1 MKALTRIL
9 RGINETPNSPY
20 LLRWGSGEYMPR
32 VETSSS
38 RGSGKSLTVRVLG
51 LIVAI
56 MLPTLAGAQPFP
68 QKSIRLIVP
77 FAPGGSTDLV
87 ARMLAERMGPLLG
100 QTVVVENRG
109 GAGGTLGAEMVAKAA
124 PDGYT
129 LLMGTVSTHG
139 ASPAIYRKIPYDP
152 VRDFQPVTNI
162 MSVPSVFVVHPKLAA
177 KTMREFIA
185 MGKAAPGKL
194 TFASPGIGSL
204 GHANVEN
211 FAHLAGIQ
219 LLHVPYKGAGPA
231 LNDALAGQ
239 VDALTDNLPSA
250 LPHIQGGRLRPLAL
264 LSPQRSALLPDVP
277 TYRELGFEDM
287 AEGGWFGLLAPAGTP
302 MAVVHRLRDVAH
314 RAMEEP
320 SFRTQAEKIGGVS
333 MANTPD
339 EFAQQIKAAL
349 VRYQRV
355 ARVANIQPE

>member
-1 MKALTRIL
+1 MSLRIWPALLAVIAAL
-9 RGINETPNSPY
+9 
-20 LLRWGSGEYMPR
+20 W
-32 VETSSS
+32 SSAVYADS
-38 RGSGKSLTVRVLG
+38 
-51 LIVAI
+51 
-56 MLPTLAGAQPFP
+56 FP
-68 QKSIRLIVP
+68 AKPIRLVVP

-100 QTVVVENRG
+100 QTVTVDNRG
-109 GAGGTLGAEMVAKAA
+109 GAGGTLGADLVAKAT

-152 VRDFQPVTNI
+152 VKDFQPITNV
-162 MSVPSVFVVHPKLAA
+162 MSVPSVFVVNPKMPA
-177 KTMREFIA
+177 KSMREFIA
-185 MGKAAPGKL
+185 MAKAAPGRH

-250 LPHIQGGRLRPLAL
+250 LPHIQAGRLRALAL
-264 LSPQRSALLPDVP
+264 LSPQRSSLLPDVP
-277 TYRELGFEDM
+277 TYRELGFEELS
-287 AEGGWFGLLAPAGTP
+287 EGGWFGLMAPAGTP
-302 MAVVHRLRDVAH
+302 PAVVARLREAAH
-314 RAMEEP
+314 RAMQDA
-320 SFRTQAEKIGGVS
+320 SYKTQAEKIGGVS

-339 EFAQQIKAAL
+339 EFAQQIKQAL
-349 VRYQRV
+349 ARYQRV

>member
-1 MKALTRIL
+1 MPLRIWPALLAVIAAL
-9 RGINETPNSPY
+9 
-20 LLRWGSGEYMPR
+20 W
-32 VETSSS
+32 SSAVYADS
-38 RGSGKSLTVRVLG
+38 
-51 LIVAI
+51 
-56 MLPTLAGAQPFP
+56 FP
-68 QKSIRLIVP
+68 AKPIRLVVP

-100 QTVVVENRG
+100 QTVTVDNRG
-109 GAGGTLGAEMVAKAA
+109 GAGGTLGADLVAKAT

-152 VRDFQPVTNI
+152 VKDFQPITNV
-162 MSVPSVFVVHPKLAA
+162 MSVPSVFVVNPKMPA
-177 KTMREFIA
+177 KSMREFIA
-185 MGKAAPGKL
+185 MAKAAPGRH

-250 LPHIQGGRLRPLAL
+250 LPHIQAGRLRALAL
-264 LSPQRSALLPDVP
+264 LSPQRSSLLPDVP
-277 TYRELGFEDM
+277 TYRELGFEELS
-287 AEGGWFGLLAPAGTP
+287 EGGWFGLMAPAGTP
-302 MAVVHRLRDVAH
+302 PAVVARLREAAH
-314 RAMEEP
+314 RAMQDA
-320 SFRTQAEKIGGVS
+320 SYKTQADKIGGVS

-339 EFAQQIKAAL
+339 EFAQQIKQAL
-349 VRYQRV
+349 ARYQRV

>member
-1 MKALTRIL
+1 MIRRYCLML
-9 RGINETPNSPY
+9 
-20 LLRWGSGEYMPR
+20 
-32 VETSSS
+32 
-38 RGSGKSLTVRVLG
+38 
-51 LIVAI
+51 VAA
-56 MLPTLAGAQPFP
+56 MAVSFASAVSAQSFP
-68 QKSIRLIVP
+68 AKPIKLVVP

-100 QTVVVENRG
+100 QSVTVDNRG
-109 GAGGTLGAEMVAKAA
+109 GAGGTLGADLVAKAT

-152 VRDFQPVTNI
+152 VKDFQPITNV
-162 MSVPSVFVVHPKLAA
+162 MSVPSVFVVNPKMPA
-177 KTMREFIA
+177 KSMRDFIA
-185 MGKAAPGKL
+185 MAKAAPGRH

-250 LPHIQGGRLRPLAL
+250 LPHIQAGRLRALAL
-264 LSPQRSALLPDVP
+264 LSPQRSSLLPDVP
-277 TYRELGFEDM
+277 TYRELGFEELS
-287 AEGGWFGLLAPAGTP
+287 EGGWFGLMAPAGTP
-302 MAVVHRLRDVAH
+302 PAVVARLREAAH
-314 RAMEEP
+314 RAMEDA
-320 SFRTQAEKIGGVS
+320 SFKAQADKIGGVS

-339 EFAQQIKAAL
+339 EFAQQIKQAL
-349 VRYQRV
+349 ARYQRV
-355 ARVANIQPE
+355 ARAANIQPE

>member
-1 MKALTRIL
+1 MIRRYCL
-9 RGINETPNSPY
+9 
-20 LLRWGSGEYMPR
+20 
-32 VETSSS
+32 
-38 RGSGKSLTVRVLG
+38 
-51 LIVAI
+51 
-56 MLPTLAGAQPFP
+56 MLAAAMAVSFASAVGAQSFP
-68 QKSIRLIVP
+68 AKPIKLVVP

-100 QTVVVENRG
+100 QSVTVDNRG
-109 GAGGTLGAEMVAKAA
+109 GAGGTLGADLVAKAT

-152 VRDFQPVTNI
+152 VKDFQPITNV
-162 MSVPSVFVVHPKLAA
+162 MSVPSVFVVNPKMPA
-177 KTMREFIA
+177 KSMRDFIA
-185 MGKAAPGKL
+185 MAKAAPGRH

-250 LPHIQGGRLRPLAL
+250 LPHIQAGRLRALAL
-264 LSPQRSALLPDVP
+264 LSPQRSSLLPDVP
-277 TYRELGFEDM
+277 TYRELGFEELS
-287 AEGGWFGLLAPAGTP
+287 EGGWFGLMAPAGTP
-302 MAVVHRLRDVAH
+302 PAVVARLREAAH
-314 RAMEEP
+314 RAMEDA
-320 SFRTQAEKIGGVS
+320 SFKAQADKIGGVS

-339 EFAQQIKAAL
+339 EFAQQIKQAL
-349 VRYQRV
+349 ARYQRV

>member
-1 MKALTRIL
+1 MIRRYCLML
-9 RGINETPNSPY
+9 
-20 LLRWGSGEYMPR
+20 
-32 VETSSS
+32 
-38 RGSGKSLTVRVLG
+38 
-51 LIVAI
+51 VAA
-56 MLPTLAGAQPFP
+56 MAVSFASAVSAQSFP
-68 QKSIRLIVP
+68 AKPIKLVVP

-100 QTVVVENRG
+100 QTVTVDNRG
-109 GAGGTLGAEMVAKAA
+109 GAGGTLGADLVAKAT

-152 VRDFQPVTNI
+152 VKDFQPITNV
-162 MSVPSVFVVHPKLAA
+162 MSVPSVFVVNPKMPA
-177 KTMREFIA
+177 KSMRDFIA
-185 MGKAAPGKL
+185 MAKAAPGRH

-250 LPHIQGGRLRPLAL
+250 LPHIQAGRLRALAL
-264 LSPQRSALLPDVP
+264 LSPQRSSLLPDVP
-277 TYRELGFEDM
+277 TYRELGFEELS
-287 AEGGWFGLLAPAGTP
+287 EGGWFGLMAPAGTP
-302 MAVVHRLRDVAH
+302 PAVVARLREAAH
-314 RAMEEP
+314 RAMEDA
-320 SFRTQAEKIGGVS
+320 SFKAQAEKIGGVS

-339 EFAQQIKAAL
+339 EFAQQIKQAL
-349 VRYQRV
+349 ARYQRV
-355 ARVANIQPE
+355 ARAANIQPE

>member
-1 MKALTRIL
+1 MIRRYCLML
-9 RGINETPNSPY
+9 
-20 LLRWGSGEYMPR
+20 
-32 VETSSS
+32 
-38 RGSGKSLTVRVLG
+38 
-51 LIVAI
+51 VAA
-56 MLPTLAGAQPFP
+56 MAVSFASAVSAQSFP
-68 QKSIRLIVP
+68 AKPIKLVVP

-100 QTVVVENRG
+100 QSVTVDNRG
-109 GAGGTLGAEMVAKAA
+109 GAGGTLGADLVAKAT

-152 VRDFQPVTNI
+152 VKDFQPITNV
-162 MSVPSVFVVHPKLAA
+162 MSVPSVFVVNPKMPA
-177 KTMREFIA
+177 KSMRDFIA
-185 MGKAAPGKL
+185 MAKAAPGRH

-250 LPHIQGGRLRPLAL
+250 LPHIQAGRLRALAL
-264 LSPQRSALLPDVP
+264 LSPQRSSLLPDVP
-277 TYRELGFEDM
+277 TYRELGFEELS
-287 AEGGWFGLLAPAGTP
+287 EGGWFGLMAPAGTP
-302 MAVVHRLRDVAH
+302 PAVVARLREAAH
-314 RAMEEP
+314 RAMEDA
-320 SFRTQAEKIGGVS
+320 SFKAQAEKIGGVS

-339 EFAQQIKAAL
+339 EFAQQIKQAL
-349 VRYQRV
+349 ARYQRV

>member
-1 MKALTRIL
+1 MIRRYCLML
-9 RGINETPNSPY
+9 
-20 LLRWGSGEYMPR
+20 
-32 VETSSS
+32 
-38 RGSGKSLTVRVLG
+38 
-51 LIVAI
+51 VAA
-56 MLPTLAGAQPFP
+56 MAVSFASAVGAQSFP
-68 QKSIRLIVP
+68 VKPIKLVVP

-100 QTVVVENRG
+100 QTVTVDNRG
-109 GAGGTLGAEMVAKAA
+109 GAGGTLGADLVAKAT

-152 VRDFQPVTNI
+152 VKDFQPITNV
-162 MSVPSVFVVHPKLAA
+162 MSVPSVFVVNPKIPA
-177 KTMREFIA
+177 KSMRDFIA
-185 MGKAAPGKL
+185 MAKAAPGRH

-250 LPHIQGGRLRPLAL
+250 LPHIQAGRLRALAL
-264 LSPQRSALLPDVP
+264 LSPQRSSLLPDVP
-277 TYRELGFEDM
+277 TYRELGFEELS
-287 AEGGWFGLLAPAGTP
+287 EGGWFGLMAPAGTP
-302 MAVVHRLRDVAH
+302 PAVVARLREAAH
-314 RAMEEP
+314 RAMEDA
-320 SFRTQAEKIGGVS
+320 SFKAQADKIGGVS

-339 EFAQQIKAAL
+339 EFAQQIKQAL
-349 VRYQRV
+349 ARYQRV

>member
-1 MKALTRIL
+1 MSLRIWPALL
-9 RGINETPNSPY
+9 
-20 LLRWGSGEYMPR
+20 
-32 VETSSS
+32 
-38 RGSGKSLTVRVLG
+38 
-51 LIVAI
+51 VAI
-56 MLPTLAGAQPFP
+56 AALWTSTVCAQSFP
-68 QKSIRLIVP
+68 VKPIKLVVP

-100 QTVVVENRG
+100 QSVTVDNRG
-109 GAGGTLGAEMVAKAA
+109 GAGGTLGADLVAKAT

-152 VRDFQPVTNI
+152 VKDFQPITNV
-162 MSVPSVFVVHPKLAA
+162 MSVPSVFVVNPKMPA
-177 KTMREFIA
+177 KSMRDFIA
-185 MGKAAPGKL
+185 MAKAAPGRH

-250 LPHIQGGRLRPLAL
+250 LPHIQAGRLRALAL
-264 LSPQRSALLPDVP
+264 LSPQRSSLLPDVP
-277 TYRELGFEDM
+277 TYRELGFEELS
-287 AEGGWFGLLAPAGTP
+287 EGGWFGLMAPAGTP
-302 MAVVHRLRDVAH
+302 PAVVARLREAAH
-314 RAMEEP
+314 RAMEDA
-320 SFRTQAEKIGGVS
+320 SFKAQAEKIGGVS

-339 EFAQQIKAAL
+339 EFAQQIKQAL
-349 VRYQRV
+349 ARYQRV

>member
-1 MKALTRIL
+1 MSLRIWPALL
-9 RGINETPNSPY
+9 
-20 LLRWGSGEYMPR
+20 
-32 VETSSS
+32 
-38 RGSGKSLTVRVLG
+38 
-51 LIVAI
+51 VAI
-56 MLPTLAGAQPFP
+56 AALWTNTVCAQSFP
-68 QKSIRLIVP
+68 AKPIKLVVP

-100 QTVVVENRG
+100 QTVTVDNRG
-109 GAGGTLGAEMVAKAA
+109 GAGGTLGADLVAKAT

-129 LLMGTVSTHG
+129 LPMGTVSTHG

-152 VRDFQPVTNI
+152 VKDFQPITNV
-162 MSVPSVFVVHPKLAA
+162 MSVPSVFVVNPKMPA
-177 KTMREFIA
+177 KSMRDFIA
-185 MGKAAPGKL
+185 MAKAAPGRH

-219 LLHVPYKGAGPA
+219 LLHVPYKGGGPA

-250 LPHIQGGRLRPLAL
+250 LPHIQAGRLRSLAL
-264 LSPQRSALLPDVP
+264 LSPQRSSLLPDVP
-277 TYRELGFEDM
+277 TYRELGFEELS
-287 AEGGWFGLLAPAGTP
+287 EGGWFGLMAPAGTP
-302 MAVVHRLRDVAH
+302 PAVVARLREAAH
-314 RAMEEP
+314 RAMEDA
-320 SFRTQAEKIGGVS
+320 SFKAQADKIGGVS

-339 EFAQQIKAAL
+339 EFAQQIKQAL
-349 VRYQRV
+349 ARYQRV

>member
-1 MKALTRIL
+1 MIRRYCLML
-9 RGINETPNSPY
+9 
-20 LLRWGSGEYMPR
+20 
-32 VETSSS
+32 
-38 RGSGKSLTVRVLG
+38 
-51 LIVAI
+51 VAA
-56 MLPTLAGAQPFP
+56 MAVSFASAVSAQSFP
-68 QKSIRLIVP
+68 AKPIKLVVP

-100 QTVVVENRG
+100 QTVTVDNRG
-109 GAGGTLGAEMVAKAA
+109 GAGGTLGADLVAKAT

-152 VRDFQPVTNI
+152 VKDFQPITNV
-162 MSVPSVFVVHPKLAA
+162 MSVPSVFVVNPKIPA
-177 KTMREFIA
+177 KTMRDFIA
-185 MGKAAPGKL
+185 MAKAAPGRH

-250 LPHIQGGRLRPLAL
+250 LPHIQAGRLRALAL
-264 LSPQRSALLPDVP
+264 LSPQRSSLLPDVP
-277 TYRELGFEDM
+277 TYRELGFEELS
-287 AEGGWFGLLAPAGTP
+287 EGGWFGLMAPAGTP
-302 MAVVHRLRDVAH
+302 PAVVARLREAAH
-314 RAMEEP
+314 RAMEDA
-320 SFRTQAEKIGGVS
+320 SFKAQAEKIGGVS

-339 EFAQQIKAAL
+339 EFAQQIKQAL
-349 VRYQRV
+349 ARYQRV

>member
-1 MKALTRIL
+1 MIRRYCLML
-9 RGINETPNSPY
+9 
-20 LLRWGSGEYMPR
+20 
-32 VETSSS
+32 
-38 RGSGKSLTVRVLG
+38 
-51 LIVAI
+51 VAA
-56 MLPTLAGAQPFP
+56 MAVSFASAVSAQSFP
-68 QKSIRLIVP
+68 VKPIKLVVP

-100 QTVVVENRG
+100 QSVTVDNRG
-109 GAGGTLGAEMVAKAA
+109 GAGGTLGADLVAKAT

-152 VRDFQPVTNI
+152 VKDFQPITNV
-162 MSVPSVFVVHPKLAA
+162 MSVPSVFVVNPKMPA
-177 KTMREFIA
+177 KSMRDFIA
-185 MGKAAPGKL
+185 MAKAAPGRH

-250 LPHIQGGRLRPLAL
+250 LPHIQAGRLRALAL
-264 LSPQRSALLPDVP
+264 LSPQRSSLLPDVP
-277 TYRELGFEDM
+277 TYRELGFEELS
-287 AEGGWFGLLAPAGTP
+287 EGGWFGLMAPAGTP
-302 MAVVHRLRDVAH
+302 PAVVARLREAAH
-314 RAMEEP
+314 RAMEDA
-320 SFRTQAEKIGGVS
+320 SFKAQADKIGGVS

-339 EFAQQIKAAL
+339 EFAQQIKQAL
-349 VRYQRV
+349 ARYQRV

>member
-1 MKALTRIL
+1 MIRRYCLML
-9 RGINETPNSPY
+9 
-20 LLRWGSGEYMPR
+20 
-32 VETSSS
+32 
-38 RGSGKSLTVRVLG
+38 
-51 LIVAI
+51 VAA
-56 MLPTLAGAQPFP
+56 MAVSFASAVSAQSFP
-68 QKSIRLIVP
+68 AKPIKLVVP

-100 QTVVVENRG
+100 QTVTVDNRG
-109 GAGGTLGAEMVAKAA
+109 GAGGTLGADLVAKAT

-152 VRDFQPVTNI
+152 VKDFQPITNV
-162 MSVPSVFVVHPKLAA
+162 MSVPSVFVVNPKMPA
-177 KTMREFIA
+177 KSMRDFIA
-185 MGKAAPGKL
+185 MAKAAPGRH

-250 LPHIQGGRLRPLAL
+250 LPHIQAGRLRALAL
-264 LSPQRSALLPDVP
+264 LSPQRSSLLPDVP
-277 TYRELGFEDM
+277 TYRELGFEELS
-287 AEGGWFGLLAPAGTP
+287 EGGWFGLMAPAGTP
-302 MAVVHRLRDVAH
+302 PAVVARLREAAH
-314 RAMEEP
+314 RAMEDA
-320 SFRTQAEKIGGVS
+320 SFKAQAEKIGGVS

-339 EFAQQIKAAL
+339 EFAQQIKQAL
-349 VRYQRV
+349 ARYQRV

>member
-1 MKALTRIL
+1 MIRRYCL
-9 RGINETPNSPY
+9 
-20 LLRWGSGEYMPR
+20 
-32 VETSSS
+32 
-38 RGSGKSLTVRVLG
+38 
-51 LIVAI
+51 
-56 MLPTLAGAQPFP
+56 MLAAAMAVSFASAVGAQSFP
-68 QKSIRLIVP
+68 AKPIKLVVP

-100 QTVVVENRG
+100 QTVTVDNRG
-109 GAGGTLGAEMVAKAA
+109 GAGGTLGADLVAKAT

-152 VRDFQPVTNI
+152 VKDFQPITNV
-162 MSVPSVFVVHPKLAA
+162 MSVPSVFVVNPKMPA
-177 KTMREFIA
+177 KSMRDFIA
-185 MGKAAPGKL
+185 MAKAAPGRH

-250 LPHIQGGRLRPLAL
+250 LPHIQAGRLRALAL
-264 LSPQRSALLPDVP
+264 LSPQRSSLLPDVP
-277 TYRELGFEDM
+277 TYRELGFEELS
-287 AEGGWFGLLAPAGTP
+287 EGGWFGLMAPAGTP
-302 MAVVHRLRDVAH
+302 PAVVARLREAAH
-314 RAMEEP
+314 RAMEDA
-320 SFRTQAEKIGGVS
+320 SFKAQADKIGGVS

-339 EFAQQIKAAL
+339 EFAQQIKQAL
-349 VRYQRV
+349 ARYQRV

>member
-1 MKALTRIL
+1 MSLRIWPALLAVIAAL
-9 RGINETPNSPY
+9 
-20 LLRWGSGEYMPR
+20 W
-32 VETSSS
+32 SSAVYADS
-38 RGSGKSLTVRVLG
+38 
-51 LIVAI
+51 
-56 MLPTLAGAQPFP
+56 FP
-68 QKSIRLIVP
+68 AKPIRLVVP

-100 QTVVVENRG
+100 QTVTVDNRG
-109 GAGGTLGAEMVAKAA
+109 GAGGTLGADLVAKAT

-152 VRDFQPVTNI
+152 VKDFQPITNV
-162 MSVPSVFVVHPKLAA
+162 MSVPSVFVVNPKMPA
-177 KTMREFIA
+177 KSMREFIA
-185 MGKAAPGKL
+185 MAKAAPGRH

-250 LPHIQGGRLRPLAL
+250 LPHIQAGRLRALAL
-264 LSPQRSALLPDVP
+264 LSPQRSSLLPDVP
-277 TYRELGFEDM
+277 TYRELGFEELS
-287 AEGGWFGLLAPAGTP
+287 EGGWFGLMAPAGTP
-302 MAVVHRLRDVAH
+302 PAVVARLREAAH
-314 RAMEEP
+314 RAMQDA
-320 SFRTQAEKIGGVS
+320 SYKTQADKIGGVS

-339 EFAQQIKAAL
+339 EFAQQIKQAL
-349 VRYQRV
+349 ARYQRV

>member
-1 MKALTRIL
+1 MIRRYCLML
-9 RGINETPNSPY
+9 
-20 LLRWGSGEYMPR
+20 
-32 VETSSS
+32 
-38 RGSGKSLTVRVLG
+38 
-51 LIVAI
+51 VAA
-56 MLPTLAGAQPFP
+56 MAVSFASAVSAQSFP
-68 QKSIRLIVP
+68 AKPIKLVVP

-100 QTVVVENRG
+100 QSVTVDNRG
-109 GAGGTLGAEMVAKAA
+109 GAGGTLGADLVAKAT

-152 VRDFQPVTNI
+152 VKDFQPITNV
-162 MSVPSVFVVHPKLAA
+162 MSVPSVFVVNPKMPA
-177 KTMREFIA
+177 KSMRDFIA
-185 MGKAAPGKL
+185 MAKAAPGRH

-250 LPHIQGGRLRPLAL
+250 LPHIQAGRLRALAL
-264 LSPQRSALLPDVP
+264 LSPQRSSLLPDVP
-277 TYRELGFEDM
+277 TYRELGFEELS
-287 AEGGWFGLLAPAGTP
+287 EGGWFGLMAPAGTP
-302 MAVVHRLRDVAH
+302 PAVVARLREAAH
-314 RAMEEP
+314 RAMEDA
-320 SFRTQAEKIGGVS
+320 SFKAQADKIGGVS

-339 EFAQQIKAAL
+339 EFAQQIKQAL
-349 VRYQRV
+349 ARYQRV

>member
-1 MKALTRIL
+1 MPLRIWPALLAVIAAL
-9 RGINETPNSPY
+9 
-20 LLRWGSGEYMPR
+20 W
-32 VETSSS
+32 SSA
-38 RGSGKSLTVRVLG
+38 VY
-51 LIVAI
+51 AD
-56 MLPTLAGAQPFP
+56 PFP
-68 QKSIRLIVP
+68 AKPIRLVVP

-100 QTVVVENRG
+100 QTVTVDNRG
-109 GAGGTLGAEMVAKAA
+109 GAGGTLGADLVAKAT

-152 VRDFQPVTNI
+152 VKDFQPITNV
-162 MSVPSVFVVHPKLAA
+162 MSVPSVFVVNPKMPA
-177 KTMREFIA
+177 KSMREFIA
-185 MGKAAPGKL
+185 MAKAAPGRH

-250 LPHIQGGRLRPLAL
+250 LPHIQAGRLRALAL
-264 LSPQRSALLPDVP
+264 LSPQRSSLLPDVP
-277 TYRELGFEDM
+277 TYRELGFEELS
-287 AEGGWFGLLAPAGTP
+287 EGGWFGLMAPAGTP
-302 MAVVHRLRDVAH
+302 PAVVARLREAAH
-314 RAMEEP
+314 RAMQDA
-320 SFRTQAEKIGGVS
+320 SYKTQADKIGGVS

-339 EFAQQIKAAL
+339 EFAQQIKQAL
-349 VRYQRV
+349 ARYQRV

>member
-1 MKALTRIL
+1 MSLRIWPALLAVIAAL
-9 RGINETPNSPY
+9 
-20 LLRWGSGEYMPR
+20 W
-32 VETSSS
+32 SSAVYAES
-38 RGSGKSLTVRVLG
+38 
-51 LIVAI
+51 
-56 MLPTLAGAQPFP
+56 FP
-68 QKSIRLIVP
+68 AKPIRLVVP

-100 QTVVVENRG
+100 QTVTVDNRG
-109 GAGGTLGAEMVAKAA
+109 GAGGTLGADLVAKAT

-152 VRDFQPVTNI
+152 VKDFQPITNV
-162 MSVPSVFVVHPKLAA
+162 MSVPSVFVVNPKMPA
-177 KTMREFIA
+177 KSMREFIA
-185 MGKAAPGKL
+185 MAKAAPGRH

-250 LPHIQGGRLRPLAL
+250 LPHIQAGRLRALAL
-264 LSPQRSALLPDVP
+264 LSPQRSSVLPDVP
-277 TYRELGFEDM
+277 TYRELGFEELS
-287 AEGGWFGLLAPAGTP
+287 EGGWFGLMAPAGTP
-302 MAVVHRLRDVAH
+302 PAVVARLREAAH
-314 RAMEEP
+314 RAMQDA
-320 SFRTQAEKIGGVS
+320 SYKTQADKIGGVS

-339 EFAQQIKAAL
+339 EFAQQIKQAL
-349 VRYQRV
+349 ARYQRV

>member
-1 MKALTRIL
+1 MIRRYCLML
-9 RGINETPNSPY
+9 
-20 LLRWGSGEYMPR
+20 
-32 VETSSS
+32 
-38 RGSGKSLTVRVLG
+38 
-51 LIVAI
+51 VAA
-56 MLPTLAGAQPFP
+56 MAVSFASAVSAQSFP
-68 QKSIRLIVP
+68 AKPIKLVVP
-77 FAPGGSTDLV
+77 FAAGGSTDLV

-100 QTVVVENRG
+100 QTVTVDNRG
-109 GAGGTLGAEMVAKAA
+109 GAGGTLGADLVAKAT

-152 VRDFQPVTNI
+152 VKDFQPITNV
-162 MSVPSVFVVHPKLAA
+162 MSVPSVFVVNPKIPA
-177 KTMREFIA
+177 KTMRDFIA
-185 MGKAAPGKL
+185 MAKAAPGRH

-250 LPHIQGGRLRPLAL
+250 LPHIQAGRLRALAL
-264 LSPQRSALLPDVP
+264 LSPQRSSLLPDVP
-277 TYRELGFEDM
+277 TYRELGFEELS
-287 AEGGWFGLLAPAGTP
+287 EGGWFGLMAPAGTP
-302 MAVVHRLRDVAH
+302 PAVVARLREAAH
-314 RAMEEP
+314 RAMEDA
-320 SFRTQAEKIGGVS
+320 SFKAQADKIGGVS

-339 EFAQQIKAAL
+339 EFAQQIKQAL
-349 VRYQRV
+349 ARYQRV

>member
-1 MKALTRIL
+1 MIRRYCLML
-9 RGINETPNSPY
+9 
-20 LLRWGSGEYMPR
+20 
-32 VETSSS
+32 
-38 RGSGKSLTVRVLG
+38 
-51 LIVAI
+51 VAA
-56 MLPTLAGAQPFP
+56 MAVSFASAVSAQSFP
-68 QKSIRLIVP
+68 AKPIKLVVP

-100 QTVVVENRG
+100 QTVTVDNRG
-109 GAGGTLGAEMVAKAA
+109 GAGGTLGADLVAKAT

-152 VRDFQPVTNI
+152 VKDFQPITNV
-162 MSVPSVFVVHPKLAA
+162 MSVPSVFVVNPKMPA
-177 KTMREFIA
+177 KSMRDFIA
-185 MGKAAPGKL
+185 MAKAAPGRH

-250 LPHIQGGRLRPLAL
+250 LPHIQAGRLRALAL
-264 LSPQRSALLPDVP
+264 LSPPRSSLLPDVP
-277 TYRELGFEDM
+277 TYRELGFEELS
-287 AEGGWFGLLAPAGTP
+287 EGGWFGLMAPAGTP
-302 MAVVHRLRDVAH
+302 PAVVARLREAAH
-314 RAMEEP
+314 RAMEDA
-320 SFRTQAEKIGGVS
+320 SFKAQADKIGGVS

-339 EFAQQIKAAL
+339 EFAQQIKQAL
-349 VRYQRV
+349 ARYQRV

>member
-1 MKALTRIL
+1 MPLRIWPALLAVIAAL
-9 RGINETPNSPY
+9 
-20 LLRWGSGEYMPR
+20 W
-32 VETSSS
+32 SSAVYADS
-38 RGSGKSLTVRVLG
+38 
-51 LIVAI
+51 
-56 MLPTLAGAQPFP
+56 FP
-68 QKSIRLIVP
+68 AKPIRLVVP

-100 QTVVVENRG
+100 QTVTVDNRG
-109 GAGGTLGAEMVAKAA
+109 GAGGTLGADLVAKAT

-152 VRDFQPVTNI
+152 VKDFQPITNV
-162 MSVPSVFVVHPKLAA
+162 MSVPSVFVVNPKMPA
-177 KTMREFIA
+177 KSMREFIA
-185 MGKAAPGKL
+185 MAKAAPGRH

-250 LPHIQGGRLRPLAL
+250 LPHIQAGRLRALAL
-264 LSPQRSALLPDVP
+264 LSPQRSSLLPDVP
-277 TYRELGFEDM
+277 TYRELGFEELS
-287 AEGGWFGLLAPAGTP
+287 EGGWFGLRAPAGTP
-302 MAVVHRLRDVAH
+302 PAVVARLREAAH
-314 RAMEEP
+314 RAMQDA
-320 SFRTQAEKIGGVS
+320 SYKTQADKIGGVS

-339 EFAQQIKAAL
+339 EFAQQIKQAL
-349 VRYQRV
+349 ARYQRV

>member
-1 MKALTRIL
+1 MPWKIWPALL
-9 RGINETPNSPY
+9 
-20 LLRWGSGEYMPR
+20 
-32 VETSSS
+32 
-38 RGSGKSLTVRVLG
+38 
-51 LIVAI
+51 VAI
-56 MLPTLAGAQPFP
+56 AALWTNTVCAQSFP
-68 QKSIRLIVP
+68 VKPIKLVVP

-100 QTVVVENRG
+100 QSVTVDNRG
-109 GAGGTLGAEMVAKAA
+109 GAGGTLGADLVAKAT

-152 VRDFQPVTNI
+152 VKDFQPITNV
-162 MSVPSVFVVHPKLAA
+162 MSVPSVFVVNPKMPA
-177 KTMREFIA
+177 KSMRDFIA
-185 MGKAAPGKL
+185 MAKAAPGRH

-250 LPHIQGGRLRPLAL
+250 LPHIQAGRLRALAL
-264 LSPQRSALLPDVP
+264 LSPQRSSLLPDVP
-277 TYRELGFEDM
+277 TYRELGFEELS
-287 AEGGWFGLLAPAGTP
+287 EGGWFGLMAPAGTP
-302 MAVVHRLRDVAH
+302 PAVVARLREAAH
-314 RAMEEP
+314 RAMEDA
-320 SFRTQAEKIGGVS
+320 SFKAQAEKIGGVS

-339 EFAQQIKAAL
+339 EFAQQIKQAL
-349 VRYQRV
+349 ARYQRV

>member
-1 MKALTRIL
+1 MIRRYCLML
-9 RGINETPNSPY
+9 
-20 LLRWGSGEYMPR
+20 
-32 VETSSS
+32 
-38 RGSGKSLTVRVLG
+38 
-51 LIVAI
+51 VAA
-56 MLPTLAGAQPFP
+56 MAVSFASAVSAQSFP
-68 QKSIRLIVP
+68 AKPIKLVVP

-100 QTVVVENRG
+100 QTVTVDNRG
-109 GAGGTLGAEMVAKAA
+109 GAGGTLGADLVAKAT

-152 VRDFQPVTNI
+152 VKDFQPITNV
-162 MSVPSVFVVHPKLAA
+162 MSVPSVFVVNPKMPA
-177 KTMREFIA
+177 KSMRDFIA
-185 MGKAAPGKL
+185 MAKTAPGRH

-250 LPHIQGGRLRPLAL
+250 LPHIQAGRLRALAL
-264 LSPQRSALLPDVP
+264 LSPQRSSLLPDVP
-277 TYRELGFEDM
+277 TYRELGFEELS
-287 AEGGWFGLLAPAGTP
+287 EGGWFGLMAPAGTP
-302 MAVVHRLRDVAH
+302 PAVVARLREAAH
-314 RAMEEP
+314 RAMEDA
-320 SFRTQAEKIGGVS
+320 SFKAQAEKIGGVS

-339 EFAQQIKAAL
+339 EFAQQIKQAL
-349 VRYQRV
+349 ARYQRV

>member
-1 MKALTRIL
+1 MIRRYCLML
-9 RGINETPNSPY
+9 
-20 LLRWGSGEYMPR
+20 
-32 VETSSS
+32 
-38 RGSGKSLTVRVLG
+38 
-51 LIVAI
+51 VAA
-56 MLPTLAGAQPFP
+56 MAVSFASAVSAQSFP
-68 QKSIRLIVP
+68 AKPIKLVVP

-100 QTVVVENRG
+100 QTVTVDNRG
-109 GAGGTLGAEMVAKAA
+109 GAGGTLGADLVAKAT

-152 VRDFQPVTNI
+152 VKDFQPITNV
-162 MSVPSVFVVHPKLAA
+162 MSVPSVFVVNPKMPA
-177 KTMREFIA
+177 KSMRDFIA
-185 MGKAAPGKL
+185 MAKAAPGRH

-250 LPHIQGGRLRPLAL
+250 LPHIQAGRLRALAL
-264 LSPQRSALLPDVP
+264 LSPQRSSLLPDVP
-277 TYRELGFEDM
+277 TYRELGFEELS
-287 AEGGWFGLLAPAGTP
+287 EGGWFGLMAPAGTP
-302 MAVVHRLRDVAH
+302 PAVVARLREAAH
-314 RAMEEP
+314 RAMEDA
-320 SFRTQAEKIGGVS
+320 SFKAQADKIGGVS

-339 EFAQQIKAAL
+339 EFAQQIKQAL
-349 VRYQRV
+349 ARYQRV

>member
-1 MKALTRIL
+1 MIRRYCLML
-9 RGINETPNSPY
+9 
-20 LLRWGSGEYMPR
+20 
-32 VETSSS
+32 
-38 RGSGKSLTVRVLG
+38 
-51 LIVAI
+51 VAA
-56 MLPTLAGAQPFP
+56 MAVSFASAVSAQSFP
-68 QKSIRLIVP
+68 AKPIKLVVP

-100 QTVVVENRG
+100 QTVTVDNRG
-109 GAGGTLGAEMVAKAA
+109 GAGGTLGADLVAKAT

-152 VRDFQPVTNI
+152 VKDFQPITNV
-162 MSVPSVFVVHPKLAA
+162 MSVPSVFVVNPKIPA
-177 KTMREFIA
+177 KTMRDFIA
-185 MGKAAPGKL
+185 MAKAAPGRH

-250 LPHIQGGRLRPLAL
+250 LPHIQAGRLRALAL
-264 LSPQRSALLPDVP
+264 LSPQRSSLLPDVP
-277 TYRELGFEDM
+277 TYRELGFEELS
-287 AEGGWFGLLAPAGTP
+287 EGGWFGLMAPAGTP
-302 MAVVHRLRDVAH
+302 PAVVARLREAAH
-314 RAMEEP
+314 RAMEDA
-320 SFRTQAEKIGGVS
+320 SFKAQADKIGGVS

-339 EFAQQIKAAL
+339 EFAQQIKQAL
-349 VRYQRV
+349 ARYQRV

>member
-1 MKALTRIL
+1 MIRRYCL
-9 RGINETPNSPY
+9 
-20 LLRWGSGEYMPR
+20 
-32 VETSSS
+32 
-38 RGSGKSLTVRVLG
+38 
-51 LIVAI
+51 
-56 MLPTLAGAQPFP
+56 MLAAAMAVSFASAVGAQSFP
-68 QKSIRLIVP
+68 VKPIKLVVP

-100 QTVVVENRG
+100 QTVTVDNRG
-109 GAGGTLGAEMVAKAA
+109 GAGGTLGADLVAKAT

-152 VRDFQPVTNI
+152 VKDFQPITNV
-162 MSVPSVFVVHPKLAA
+162 MSVPSVFVVNPKMPA
-177 KTMREFIA
+177 KSMRDFIA
-185 MGKAAPGKL
+185 MAKAAPGRH

-250 LPHIQGGRLRPLAL
+250 LPHIQAGRLRALAL
-264 LSPQRSALLPDVP
+264 LSPQRSSLLPDVP
-277 TYRELGFEDM
+277 TYRELGFEELS
-287 AEGGWFGLLAPAGTP
+287 EGGWFGLMAPAGTP
-302 MAVVHRLRDVAH
+302 PAVVARLREAAH
-314 RAMEEP
+314 RAMEDA
-320 SFRTQAEKIGGVS
+320 SFKAQADKIGGVS

-339 EFAQQIKAAL
+339 EFAQQIKQAL
-349 VRYQRV
+349 ARYQRV

>member
-1 MKALTRIL
+1 MPLRIWPALLAVIAAL
-9 RGINETPNSPY
+9 
-20 LLRWGSGEYMPR
+20 W
-32 VETSSS
+32 SSAVYADS
-38 RGSGKSLTVRVLG
+38 
-51 LIVAI
+51 
-56 MLPTLAGAQPFP
+56 FP
-68 QKSIRLIVP
+68 AKPIRLVVP

-100 QTVVVENRG
+100 QTVTVDNRG
-109 GAGGTLGAEMVAKAA
+109 GAGGTLGADLVAKAT

-152 VRDFQPVTNI
+152 VKDFQPITNV
-162 MSVPSVFVVHPKLAA
+162 MSVPSVFVVNPKMPA
-177 KTMREFIA
+177 KSMREFIA
-185 MGKAAPGKL
+185 MAKAAPGRH

-250 LPHIQGGRLRPLAL
+250 LPHIQAGRPPAHGWP
-264 LSPQRSALLPDVP
+264 SSAL
-277 TYRELGFEDM
+277 
-287 AEGGWFGLLAPAGTP
+287 ATP
-302 MAVVHRLRDVAH
+302 PCKSPMNWPKPIR
-314 RAMEEP
+314 
-320 SFRTQAEKIGGVS
+320 
-333 MANTPD
+333 
-339 EFAQQIKAAL
+339 
-349 VRYQRV
+349 
-355 ARVANIQPE
+355 

>member
-1 MKALTRIL
+1 MPLRIWPALLAVIAAL
-9 RGINETPNSPY
+9 
-20 LLRWGSGEYMPR
+20 W
-32 VETSSS
+32 SSA
-38 RGSGKSLTVRVLG
+38 VY
-51 LIVAI
+51 AD
-56 MLPTLAGAQPFP
+56 PFP
-68 QKSIRLIVP
+68 AKPIRLVVP

-100 QTVVVENRG
+100 QTVTVDNRG
-109 GAGGTLGAEMVAKAA
+109 GAGGTLGADLVAKAT

-152 VRDFQPVTNI
+152 VKDFQPITNV
-162 MSVPSVFVVHPKLAA
+162 MSVPSVFVVNPKMPA
-177 KTMREFIA
+177 KSMREFIA
-185 MGKAAPGKL
+185 MAKAAPGRH

-250 LPHIQGGRLRPLAL
+250 LPHIQAGRLRALAL
-264 LSPQRSALLPDVP
+264 LSPQRSSLLPDVP
-277 TYRELGFEDM
+277 TYRELGFEELS
-287 AEGGWFGLLAPAGTP
+287 EGGWFGLMAPAGTP
-302 MAVVHRLRDVAH
+302 PAVVARLREAAH
-314 RAMEEP
+314 RAMQDA
-320 SFRTQAEKIGGVS
+320 SYKTQAEKIGGVS

-339 EFAQQIKAAL
+339 EFAQQIKQAL
-349 VRYQRV
+349 ARYQRV